1 MDPRVYPGQL
11 GSPADSSNGEEGVN
25 YLRRLKGGG
34 AAGAPADAPANG
46 GREPVDPNSVDWT
59 LRRQSPRLRCSG
71 SVEFRAEDSNVR
83 MWGTL
88 TDVSLHGC
96 YVEMNATSP
105 AGAKVDLVL
114 KSFGIRIEVSGTVR
128 TSYPFL
134 GMGICFDQI
143 APAQLLQLKQLLNT
157 LTGRSAVSSGMS
169 ARENSMKDASSADL
183 GVLLDEIAEF
193 FQKKQHLS
201 RDEFHQIAKRVRR
214 SRIRPPRT

>member
-1 MDPRVYPGQL
+1 VDPRVYPGQSGL
-11 GSPADSSNGEEGVN
+11 PQDSSNGEESVN
-25 YLRRLKGGG
+25 YLRRLKGGV
-34 AAGAPADAPANG
+34 AEGAPANASASKGRDPA
-46 GREPVDPNSVDWT
+46 DPNRVDWT

-71 SVEFRAEDSNVR
+71 SVEFRAQDSNVR

-134 GMGICFDQI
+134 GMGICFDEI

-157 LTGRSAVSSGMS
+157 LTGRSALSVGMS
-169 ARENSMKDASSADL
+169 ARQNSMKDTPPADP

-193 FQKKQHLS
+193 FQRKQHLS
-201 RDEFHQIAKRVRR
+201 RDEFHQIAQRVRR
-214 SRIRPPRT
+214 SRIPPPRT